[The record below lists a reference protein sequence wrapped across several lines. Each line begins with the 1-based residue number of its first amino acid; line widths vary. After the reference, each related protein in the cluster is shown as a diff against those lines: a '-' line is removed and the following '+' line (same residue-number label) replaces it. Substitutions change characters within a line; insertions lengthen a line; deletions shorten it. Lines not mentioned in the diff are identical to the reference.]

1 LGVGEIRVHS
11 RNSCLPLPAAKLTP
25 VQSKSRPMQTKKL
38 YRLQNVAITKKLA
51 NRLKWNKMEESS
63 KLVMAGAQTRNHG

>member
-1 LGVGEIRVHS
+1 M
-11 RNSCLPLPAAKLTP
+11 PA
-25 VQSKSRPMQTKKL
+25 KKL